1 MNSAFNS
8 KSARTHDSFYADQ
21 TESEPK
27 ESFKAILNLIQKK
40 YFQSSVN
47 LIDIG
52 CACGDFPGFLSKAS
66 GLSVCGMDSLPLL
79 ISQASIRYPG
89 IQFIEGSIE
98 DKTALP
104 DNSYEIITVLGVL
117 SIFDDLTS
125 ICMNL
130 SKWIKIGGTIYV
142 HGMFNPDP
150 IDVFIRYKHAIYGQ
164 PGGLLESGWNIIS
177 QHSFEKLFLENGAQR
192 VVFHKFNLEIDL
204 AKQNDPVR
212 SWTEPLANG
221 SKQIVNG
228 LCLNQ
233 PQYIAEISF

>member
-1 MNSAFNS
+1 MNPVFNLQ
-8 KSARTHDSFYADQ
+8 SARTHDSFYADEFLTQ
-21 TESEPK
+21 PK
-27 ESFKAILNLIQKK
+27 ESFKAIANLIQKK
-40 YFQSSVN
+40 KSATLVN

-52 CACGDFPGFLSKAS
+52 CACGDFPGFLSNVK
-66 GLSVCGMDSLPLL
+66 GLSVSGMEFLPPL
-79 ISQASIRYPG
+79 ISQARIRFPDV
-89 IQFIEGSIE
+89 QFVEGSIE

-117 SIFDDLTS
+117 SIFDDLTA

-130 SKWIKIGGTIYV
+130 SNWIKSGGTIYV

-150 IDVFIRYKHAIYGQ
+150 IDVFIRYDHAVYGQ
-164 PGGLLESGWNIIS
+164 HGVLESGWNIIS

-192 VVFHKFNLEIDL
+192 VVFHKFNLEVDL

-212 SWTEPLANG
+212 SWTELLANG
-221 SKQIVNG
+221 SRQIVNG
-228 LCLNQ
+228 LCINQ